1 MKILIVSDSHGHNEI
16 IDDLIRDNKDVDIF
30 LHAGDSE
37 VPPHTLFPF
46 RVVKGNCD
54 YSFDME
60 YEYIIPSPF
69 GNILLRH
76 KDDRGIDYLREH
88 DIKIYI
94 HGHTH
99 IKECYKKNGICYIN
113 PGSLVYPRDEDASYA
128 LMVSDEKNCYLAF
141 YDIET
146 KKFLKAY
153 KIYVTDGN
161 GNYVAAPT
169 KEVKSEMEQMYE
181 TLEEIKFL
189 HKKEEEKKEEIKE
202 EIKEEEEDLST
213 LPPDPLTPYI
223 EEEKED

>member
-76 KDDRGIDYLREH
+76 KDDRKLPYLKEH
-88 DIKIYI
+88 NIKIYV

-99 IKECYKKNGICYIN
+99 VKECYKKNGICYIC
-113 PGSLVYPRDEDASYA
+113 PGSLVYPRDEDSSYA
-128 LMVSDEKNCYLAF
+128 LLTTDEKNCYLSF
-141 YDIET
+141 YDVDT

-153 KIYVTDGN
+153 KIYIKDGY
-161 GNYVAAPT
+161 GNYVDAPT
-169 KEVKSEMEQMYE
+169 EPKSEMEEMYE
-181 TLEEIKFL
+181 ALAEIDFL
-189 HKKEEEKKEEIKE
+189 SKKEKEKQVEEVEKKL
-202 EIKEEEEDLST
+202 EEEEDSSS

-223 EEEKED
+223 KEEREE